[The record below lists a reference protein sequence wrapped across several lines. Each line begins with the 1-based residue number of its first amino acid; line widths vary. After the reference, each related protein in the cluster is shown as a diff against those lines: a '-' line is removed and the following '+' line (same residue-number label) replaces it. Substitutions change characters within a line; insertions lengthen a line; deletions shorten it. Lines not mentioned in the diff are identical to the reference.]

1 MIRRI
6 YIDNYKSFV
15 NFDLRLQDLTL
26 LVGRNGSGKTAVLDV
41 VYALRKLLDGTARV
55 TDRDVFPPSSLT
67 RWQERSLQTFRV
79 EVELDG
85 DAFEY
90 RLEVE
95 HDRRERRARITLETL
110 SVREGPLFEFERG
123 EVRLY
128 RDDHSAGSTFP
139 GDWRESALGR
149 VVPGEEN
156 RRLTRF
162 LEFMRGV
169 LVCGLNPRGMASE
182 SSSEDVILDRDGR
195 NFVGWY
201 RHLMQ
206 ERQHLAPDYVQAM
219 RGVLDGLRGFR
230 QEKVGVDTR
239 ALSAVFGEADE
250 AHEFKFHELSDGQR
264 TLAALYAIIML
275 PAGRGTAL
283 FIDKPV
289 NYVGLQEI
297 QPWLVELADVCGSE
311 VPQAVLCS
319 HHPEVI
325 DYLGGDAGVLL
336 QRDGTGPTTA
346 EPLTGGLEA
355 FAGGSP
361 LRLSELMARGW
372 ER

>member
-1 MIRRI
+1 MIKRI
-6 YIDNYKSFV
+6 HIDSYKSLV

-55 TDRDVFPPSSLT
+55 ADRDVFPPSSLT
-67 RWQERSLQTFRV
+67 RWQERSVQTFRV
-79 EVELDG
+79 DVELDG

-95 HDRRERRARITLETL
+95 HDRREGRARITLETL
-110 SVREGPLFEFERG
+110 LAREGPLFGFEGG

-128 RDDHSAGSTFP
+128 RDNHSTGPVFS
-139 GDWRESALGR
+139 GDRRESALAR
-149 VVPGEEN
+149 VVPTGDN

-162 LEFMRGV
+162 LDFMRGV
-169 LVCGLNPRGMASE
+169 LVCGLNPRAMASE
-182 SSSEDVILDRDGR
+182 SSSEDVTLDRDGQ

-219 RGVLDGLRGFR
+219 RSVLDGLRGFR
-230 QEKVGVDTR
+230 LEKIGVDTR

-264 TLAALYAIIML
+264 TLSALYAIITL
-275 PAGRGTAL
+275 TAGQGTAL
-283 FIDKPV
+283 FIDEPV
-289 NYVGLQEI
+289 NYVGLREI
-297 QPWLVELADVCGSE
+297 QPWLAELADVCGSE

-325 DYLGGDAGVLL
+325 DYLGGDAGMLM
-336 QRDGTGPTTA
+336 QRDGTGPTSA
-346 EPLTGGLEA
+346 ETLTDGLEA
-355 FAGGSP
+355 FADGSS
-361 LRLSELMARGW
+361 LRLSQLMARGW